1 MGIRTQPIKP
11 LPDNPRDQERW
22 EYTARVRRMLYGMW
36 ADDLKRRLQDEV
48 GSTRAAVFK
57 FADVSHNLLLS
68 ICDSLAQSYVR
79 PPVITND
86 QPADALIGKNG
97 AT

>member
-1 MGIRTQPIKP
+1 
-11 LPDNPRDQERW
+11 
-22 EYTARVRRMLYGMW
+22 MLYGMW
-36 ADDLKRRLQDEV
+36 ADDLRRRLQEEV

-79 PPVITND
+79 APIITNPA
-86 QPADALIGKNG
+86 PADALIGEDG
-97 AT
+97 ALARAGYFALMSRVERDLYALR